1 MIVSVPARDHPA
13 LSAEFEALYQEHF
26 AFVWRTLR
34 RFGVPRALLDDATQD
49 VFVVAHRR
57 FGVWEQQASV
67 RVWLHGV
74 AKRVASKHR
83 RGIDRHDRKV
93 AALPTPEGPR
103 RLDDHLA
110 DRDQLERIARAIETL
125 EPERRQVYV
134 LAELEGFSAPE
145 IAEALECKLNTVY
158 SRLRR
163 ARADLDAALVEQG
176 LHHDPPMPAMAA
188 GASRRNHDGRT
199 R

>member
-1 MIVSVPARDHPA
+1 MNDRSLPARDQPA
-13 LSAEFEALYQEHF
+13 LSAEFEALYHEHF

-34 RFGVPRALLDDATQD
+34 RFGVPRAALDDATQD
-49 VFVVAHRR
+49 VFIVAHRR
-57 FGVWEQQASV
+57 FGIWEQQSSV

-83 RGIDRHDRKV
+83 RGLDRHDRKI
-93 AALPTPEGPR
+93 AALPIPERPR
-103 RLDDHLA
+103 QLDEHLA
-110 DRDQLERIARAIETL
+110 DRDELERIARAIDRL

-163 ARADLDAALVEQG
+163 ARADLDAALA
-176 LHHDPPMPAMAA
+176 PAPATTQ
-188 GASRRNHDGRT
+188 RIHDGRT